1 MKGRKERKELPDK
14 EGQKNFHRKEHF
26 MKSMQFLHSC
36 SQKKMIL
43 KCFWGYL
50 WLKKYEIDS

>member
-36 SQKKMIL
+36 SQKKNDFEGFLGISVA
-43 KCFWGYL
+43 
-50 WLKKYEIDS
+50 KKI